1 MNDIVEKTWKLFAF
15 KTMTLSGKLATK
27 KWRTNIGIFFVIQHA
42 VFLLNVFFAT
52 FSQIDVE
59 NREILCIFMHR
70 ENAEFWFTKF
80 QKARIHSLK
89 RSTFKSQS
97 AFLVSEKCVLRI
109 WLWKN
114 AGRGVY
120 ATSKFWH
127 KIQDSKKTVDYLL
140 NRSRVVLGKSFLQL
154 SGVLTV
160 VYTTYPCSQFR
171 LNAGGK
177 LKYNISWIESM
188 YLNPHGHILMLWIAI
203 SDINTFFL

>member
-1 MNDIVEKTWKLFAF
+1 MV
-15 KTMTLSGKLATK
+15 GKKSTK
-27 KWRTNIGIFFVIQHA
+27 KLGSERTH
-42 VFLLNVFFAT
+42 FAT
-52 FSQIDVE
+52 DSQNDVQ
-59 NREILCIFMHR
+59 NSWIWWMLTLC
-70 ENAEFWFTKF
+70 ENAEFRFKNF
-80 QKARIHSLK
+80 QNAWIDSLK
-89 RSTFKSQS
+89 RLTFKSQS

-120 ATSKFWH
+120 ATPKFWH

-160 VYTTYPCSQFR
+160 VYTTYPWSQFR

-177 LKYNISWIESM
+177 LKYNISWISR
-188 YLNPHGHILMLWIAI
+188 ILDI
-203 SDINTFFL
+203 SPICWKIQFY